1 MLKPQNY
8 KSLLFRKIAKGEEIT
23 LNYIGLM
30 DNDIQRDE
38 RRTYLFES
46 HNFTCVC
53 DSCDLSEKQLKVQNR
68 LSDEFERLMNKKN
81 EVKAKNAFKD
91 NSDTSEELKCL
102 KELYKTAQ
110 DLKFFRRSEILKII
124 VEEGFNSACQGYLTK
139 NLVEEKKTA
148 FWKDICN
155 FANDGLDISTTI
167 RGADH
172 SETIEWRERK
182 EYPVKDFEEFVGG
195 GKKSKKVKKS
205 KKNKED
211 PVEYFEE
218 VVLEKNSK
226 KVRNS
231 KKNKKVTIRNE

>member
-1 MLKPQNY
+1 M
-8 KSLLFRKIAKGEEIT
+8 
-23 LNYIGLM
+23 NYIGLM
-30 DNDIQRDE
+30 DNDVHRDQ

-53 DSCDLSEKQLKVQNR
+53 NSCDLSEKQLKVQNR

-81 EVKAKNAFKD
+81 EVKAKNAFID
-91 NSDTSEELKCL
+91 NSDTSEEVKCF

-124 VEEGFNSACQGYLTK
+124 VEEGFNSACQGYLTR

-155 FANDGLDISTTI
+155 FANDGLEISTTI

-182 EYPVKDFEEFVGG
+182 EYPVKDFEELVLG
-195 GKKSKKVKKS
+195 GKKSKKRKKGKKY

-211 PVEYFEE
+211 PMEYFEE
-218 VVLEKNSK
+218 VDLVEKNSK
-226 KVRNS
+226 KVKNI
-231 KKNKKVTIRNE
+231 KKNKKVSK